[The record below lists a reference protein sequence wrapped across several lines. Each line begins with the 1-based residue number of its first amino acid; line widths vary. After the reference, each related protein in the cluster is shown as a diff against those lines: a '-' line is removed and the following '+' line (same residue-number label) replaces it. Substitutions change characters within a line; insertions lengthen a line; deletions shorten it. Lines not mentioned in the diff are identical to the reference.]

1 MDKRTEIVNIITTQ
15 GLLPLYFHTD
25 EMVSVDVLK
34 ALYSAGCRVVEYTNR
49 GKEALDNFRKLRSVC
64 DNELKNMQ
72 LGAGTIK
79 DANAAEKFIDA
90 GADFLISPGLVE
102 DVFDVAYSNKILW
115 IPGCMTATE
124 IIKAEQF
131 GIQLI
136 KLFPGN
142 ILGPSYVSAIKDIFP
157 DLLFMP
163 TGGVELEKQN
173 LQNWFDAGVCAVGLG
188 SKLISKSLL
197 ENKEYKKITSLTK
210 EALLIIDTIKA
221 KHLTD

>member
-1 MDKRTEIVNIITTQ
+1 MDKRTEILNAITTKS
-15 GLLPLYFHTD
+15 LLPLYFHTD
-25 EMVSVDVLK
+25 EAVSVHVLK
-34 ALYSAGCRVVEYTNR
+34 ALYSAGCRIVEYTNR
-49 GKEALDNFRKLRSVC
+49 GKEALNNFKKLRSVC
-64 DNELKNMQ
+64 DNELKEMQ

-79 DANAAEKFIDA
+79 DATAAEKFVDA
-90 GADFLISPGLVE
+90 GADFLISPGLAE

-131 GIQLI
+131 GIGLI

-157 DLLFMP
+157 DVLFMP

-173 LQNWFDAGVCAVGLG
+173 LQNWFNAGVCAVGIG
-188 SKLISKSLL
+188 SKLITKQIL
-197 ENKEYKKITSLTK
+197 ENKDYKKITALAKEVLMMIEELKTK
-210 EALLIIDTIKA
+210 N
-221 KHLTD
+221 

>member
-1 MDKRTEIVNIITTQ
+1 MDKRTEILNEITTQ
-15 GLLPLYFHTD
+15 SLLPLYFHAD
-25 EMVSVDVLK
+25 ETISVHVLK

-49 GKEALDNFRKLRSVC
+49 GKEALSNFKTLRSVC
-64 DNELKNMQ
+64 DNELKEMQ

-79 DANAAEKFIDA
+79 DENAAEKFINA
-90 GADFLISPGLVE
+90 GADFLVSPGLVE

-124 IIKAEQF
+124 IIKAEKF

-163 TGGVELEKQN
+163 TGGVELEKEN
-173 LQNWFDAGVCAVGLG
+173 LQSWFTAGVCAVGMG
-188 SKLISKSLL
+188 SKLITKPLL
-197 ENKEYKKITSLTK
+197 ENKEFEKISSLAKQALIMIEEVKSKK
-210 EALLIIDTIKA
+210 
-221 KHLTD
+221 